1 MGSFS
6 ITHWLVVLA
15 VIVLL
20 FGAKKIP
27 ELAKGVG
34 KGIKSFKKEMSD
46 DDMKNELKK
55 IISEKK
61 KNKTLTGTII
71 DEDEVNNLPDDSNEF
86 VGEILQDEQ
95 KHTSPFTDIKE
106 SMVDALNGLNNYC
119 KNKNI
124 QKQ

>member
-1 MGSFS
+1 MKWRKLLPLLLATSLTVGSNCA
-6 ITHWLVVLA
+6 WA
-15 VIVLL
+15 A
-20 FGAKKIP
+20 GM
-27 ELAKGVG
+27 ERN
-34 KGIKSFKKEMSD
+34 D

-86 VGEILQDEQ
+86 VGEILQDEP